1 MELGWH
7 IISPALRSIL
17 TELEPRPFGSK
28 TSLPAENLTQ
38 SLGHARHSTSELH
51 SLPETC
57 HVAQA
62 GFELWSSCLSFL
74 ITAAR
79 LGLQAASAM
88 PGYETILKC
97 WVMESRERSLVLKE
111 CSSWVRRC
119 TFVIPA
125 LGGME
130 GWRLDKEV
138 KASFDPQQIQD
149 QLSPPKESFF
159 VFVFQI

>member
-1 MELGWH
+1 MCTIKHCPPLFQRSQSVSVICVWQAEIMELGWH
-7 IISPALRSIL
+7 IISPALHSIL
-17 TELEPRPFGSK
+17 TELKPRPSGSK

-51 SLPETC
+51 SVLEIRSC

-88 PGYETILKC
+88 PGCETVLKC
-97 WVMESRERSLVLKE
+97 WVMESRERSWVLKE
-111 CSSWVRRC
+111 CPSWVHRC
-119 TFVIPA
+119 TFVISA

-130 GWRLDKEV
+130 GGD
-138 KASFDPQQIQD
+138 
-149 QLSPPKESFF
+149 
-159 VFVFQI
+159 